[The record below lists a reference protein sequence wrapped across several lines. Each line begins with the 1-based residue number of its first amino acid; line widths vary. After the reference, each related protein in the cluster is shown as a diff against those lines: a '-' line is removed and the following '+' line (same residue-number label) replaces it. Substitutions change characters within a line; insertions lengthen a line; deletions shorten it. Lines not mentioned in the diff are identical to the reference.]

1 MLLDA
6 LARISDLWRARRI
19 CVTGPCQSQPTKV
32 LGIAHPRAL
41 RSGHQEDIHEPHPA
55 ACPRPSALCRLC
67 RTLGAQSQRLA
78 LCHRRGQ
85 GADRLLA
92 RLGGSTAT
100 NDFIAWVGDRVAEDY
115 EITLEQVKLE
125 STADAVSRVLN
136 EKTAGQ
142 DDDSAVD
149 MIWINGANFAAMKD
163 AGLLFGPY
171 AEALPNWKFADTE
184 GKTLQSDF
192 TVPTEG
198 YESPWAMAQVVFM
211 YDTADLDAPLRSMR
225 EILAWAE
232 ANPGRFTYPQPPDF
246 LGTTFL
252 KQALVDLTADPAVLS
267 EPVSDATYDAVTAP
281 LWAYLDQLTP
291 LLWREG
297 RAYPQT
303 GPSQLQLMNDD
314 EIALAISFSPGEA
327 STAIA
332 NFQLP
337 DSVRTFVLEKG
348 TIGNASFVAIPYN
361 SGSKA
366 AAMVVANFLMSP
378 EAQLRAQDPEV
389 LGYGTVLDM
398 LKLPVQ
404 DRAAFRTLD
413 LGIATL
419 TPEELGRAQA
429 EPHPS
434 WMTRIA
440 EDWVA
445 RYGTGN

>member
-1 MLLDA
+1 MNRILPLA
-6 LARISDLWRARRI
+6 LALL
-19 CVTGPCQSQPTKV
+19 PF
-32 LGIAHPRAL
+32 
-41 RSGHQEDIHEPHPA
+41 A
-55 ACPRPSALCRLC
+55 AFAEPSAPNPSDWPAV
-67 RTLGAQSQRLA
+67 TAEA
-78 LCHRRGQ
+78 KGQ
-85 GADRLLA
+85 TVYWHAW
-92 RLGGSTAT
+92 GGSTAT

-115 EITLEQVKLE
+115 KITLEQVKLE
-125 STADAVSRVLN
+125 STTDAVSRVLN

-149 MIWINGANFAAMKD
+149 MIWINGANFAAMKE

-171 AEALPNWKFADTE
+171 AEALPNWQFADTE

-192 TVPTEG
+192 TVPTDG

-314 EIALAISFSPGEA
+314 EISLAISFSPGEA